1 MKTEYE
7 KRAKY
12 GVNAWFFGK
21 PKAKHRP
28 LYFVI
33 ILIILLLGF
42 LLQ

>member
-12 GVNAWFFGK
+12 GMNSWIFGK

-33 ILIILLLGF
+33 ILIIILLGLLL
-42 LLQ
+42 Q